1 MESAKLYPLSRNRF
15 AHSAVVN
22 PPAIPPKPKLL
33 DEVRQAIRRRHY
45 SDRTE
50 KAYVHWIKRYIF
62 FHNKRHPQEMAE
74 AEIARFLSSLAT
86 AGRVSAS
93 TQNQA
98 FNALLF
104 LYDAVLN
111 KKIGL
116 IDGVVRAKRPQRL
129 PVVLTKDE
137 VKKVIDHI

>member
-50 KAYVHWIKRYIF
+50 KAYVHLDQALYI
-62 FHNKRHPQEMAE
+62 
-74 AEIARFLSSLAT
+74 LSSSTRNGGGGDRTLSFEFSNGGT
-86 AGRVSAS
+86 GQRVHTEPS
-93 TQNQA
+93 
-98 FNALLF
+98 
-104 LYDAVLN
+104 V
-111 KKIGL
+111 
-116 IDGVVRAKRPQRL
+116 
-129 PVVLTKDE
+129 
-137 VKKVIDHI
+137 